1 MDDETRAA
9 FAALGEVVAAGF
21 ARTDRYFELQQAQ
34 YVELRGE
41 VVELRGEVAA
51 LRTEVGRLAD
61 RMDAL
66 ERRVSG
72 LETEVT
78 LLRDYVTRE
87 ITAIRQELRELRL
100 RSDQNDEL
108 RREIADLTA
117 RVDRLERSQQD

>member
-1 MDDETRAA
+1 MEAPRTTGYLPPSMDDETRAA

-21 ARTDRYFELQQAQ
+21 ARTDRHFELQQAQ
-34 YVELRGE
+34 CVELRAE
-41 VVELRGEVAA
+41 VRQLH
-51 LRTEVGRLAD
+51 D
-61 RMDAL
+61 RMDSL
-66 ERRVSG
+66 ESRISG
-72 LETEVT
+72 LETGVT

-108 RREIADLTA
+108 RREIAQLAA